1 MGTAISMLRL
11 LPTLLNS
18 TEHSWGGM
26 PPALSPRTQA
36 GKDQGYWG
44 YPICASSRPHR
55 LSPLTVWSTSASHG
69 GETQHCTHLC
79 LLQLALGLHLCH
91 NLVHVGLQHHAAYHH
106 LLQDVVNLRG
116 QGREGMGR
124 DGKGRLQT
132 QPSLRTSQECQQP
145 LLQKRV
151 GDWHFPERHKS
162 SPILPSAHTAP
173 AAGCPESKRAAMV
186 LSTWSHSPISCLYLC
201 SRGHLPQGQEQML
214 PTGPP
219 GTGLPPERP
228 GLTQLAGTPWLHHF

>member
-11 LPTLLNS
+11 LLTLLNS

-26 PPALSPRTQA
+26 PPGLSPRTQA
-36 GKDQGYWG
+36 GRDRGYWG

-55 LSPLTVWSTSASHG
+55 LSPLTVWSTSASHV
-69 GETQHCTHLC
+69 GEPQHCTHLC
-79 LLQLALGLHLCH
+79 LLQLALSLHLCH

-132 QPSLRTSQECQQP
+132 QSSLQTSQERQQP
-145 LLQKRV
+145 LLQKCV
-151 GDWHFPERHKS
+151 GDWHFSETQIQPH
-162 SPILPSAHTAP
+162 PPSAHTAP

-186 LSTWSHSPISCLYLC
+186 LSTWSHSPV
-201 SRGHLPQGQEQML
+201 
-214 PTGPP
+214 
-219 GTGLPPERP
+219 
-228 GLTQLAGTPWLHHF
+228 